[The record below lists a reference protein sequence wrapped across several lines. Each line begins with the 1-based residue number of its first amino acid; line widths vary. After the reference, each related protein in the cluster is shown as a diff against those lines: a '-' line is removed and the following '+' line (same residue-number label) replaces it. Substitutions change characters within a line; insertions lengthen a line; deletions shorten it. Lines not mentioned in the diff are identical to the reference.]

1 MWCSPVKRG
10 YDSAAVRCQKD
21 AVRAET
27 SVREGS
33 EYDDCC
39 SVGSAAMRCGLSL
52 SLSLSGRTRCRCL
65 LAWLCLT
72 EREREGGR
80 GREGGG
86 EEPGCW
92 CAEQTEAASLLIPP
106 FITSTRKK
114 YYNWSIPI
122 LYRRKNPRA
131 ACKFLSSALVWCS
144 LRFVQG

>member
-52 SLSLSGRTRCRCL
+52 SLSLSLSGRTRCRCL

-80 GREGGG
+80 GRERGERSLAADVRSKQRQHHCSSLPSLPQPGRNTITDPFLFYIGGKIRELHANFCHQRWSG
-86 EEPGCW
+86 
-92 CAEQTEAASLLIPP
+92 AA
-106 FITSTRKK
+106 
-114 YYNWSIPI
+114 
-122 LYRRKNPRA
+122 
-131 ACKFLSSALVWCS
+131 
-144 LRFVQG
+144 